1 MAAGKEDIAPELLKK
16 VQEDYRKR
24 CENDKELARI
34 EALAESGKANGK
46 DTDAYAV
53 RAGELL
59 AAALH
64 DNVSG
69 DVLPDGRMYF
79 NIASRVLPPVLRD
92 NYELVAGMSTR
103 IQQVLNDNAGLHMK
117 ALRPDLN
124 EDRVKGL
131 VNLAASADQY
141 EDKRKELEADVVNF
155 SQRISA
161 DGFHKNAEFQYTSG
175 LNPKIRREAES
186 GCCKWCQALEG
197 TYDYADVRDTG
208 NDVWRRHRD
217 CKCVVEYDPGTGRR
231 QNAHTKTWSQADDHR
246 KKIEDAERMME
257 EREREQK
264 RDTKNNTNKM
274 AAEHTN
280 DWSQTT
286 TTMYTKAELRQ
297 LEAHIIERGYKV
309 HNIKEFDGDIAL
321 LDKQLD
327 CLDQMQRDFPLP
339 VGRKIT
345 ISIKDLGNDDFAE
358 TEFRTITFNTR
369 ALRNEEITVLNILN
383 APKYAEKEFQDI
395 HENSIFA
402 EKEFQDIARHEYG
415 HAYEAGRSKYFGLE
429 VATEA
434 YYNIHGIHPSN
445 SELVD
450 TLVTEISNYAKT
462 PGIDGR
468 PCEIISEGLCR
479 QKNDPNAFTD
489 ELFRIMRT
497 KT

>member
-34 EALAESGKANGK
+34 EALAENGKANGK

-69 DVLPDGRMYF
+69 DVLPDGKMYF
-79 NIASRVLPPVLRD
+79 NIANRVLPPVLKD

-131 VNLAASADQY
+131 VNLAASANQY

-175 LNPKIRREAES
+175 FNPKIRREAEA

-217 CKCVVEYDPGTGRR
+217 CKCIVEYDPGDGRR

-257 EREREQK
+257 ERIKINEQ
-264 RDTKNNTNKM
+264 NKEDKK
-274 AAEHTN
+274 AAEQSRRNPGDNTSTVISPKIETKEYEDKMKLLGENDKVTAIMVHQARTSLYHRNGTLQEDMVYINPETN
-280 DWSQTT
+280 IFLVQRSYNKDSECLP
-286 TTMYTKAELRQ
+286 TKKMIQMVTDNPGE
-297 LEAHIIERGYKV
+297 IIAMHNHPRNMLPSYKDLLSAQNYKYGIILCHNGDIIKYKV
-309 HNIKEFDGDIAL
+309 NEDANLEYADI
-321 LDKQLD
+321 
-327 CLDQMQRDFPLP
+327 
-339 VGRKIT
+339 
-345 ISIKDLGNDDFAE
+345 
-358 TEFRTITFNTR
+358 
-369 ALRNEEITVLNILN
+369 VLNNMQDDYYDIEKRNSHIKIL
-383 APKYAEKEFQDI
+383 KD
-395 HENSIFA
+395 
-402 EKEFQDIARHEYG
+402 
-415 HAYEAGRSKYFGLE
+415 AGVILE
-429 VATEA
+429 VF
-434 YYNIHGIHPSN
+434 S
-445 SELVD
+445 
-450 TLVTEISNYAKT
+450 
-462 PGIDGR
+462 
-468 PCEIISEGLCR
+468 
-479 QKNDPNAFTD
+479 
-489 ELFRIMRT
+489 
-497 KT
+497 

>member
-69 DVLPDGRMYF
+69 DVLPDGKMYF

-175 LNPKIRREAES
+175 FNPKIRREAES

-197 TYDYADVRDTG
+197 TYDYYDVRDTG
-208 NDVWRRHRD
+208 NDVWRRHRG

-246 KKIEDAERMME
+246 KKIEDAERAME
-257 EREREQK
+257 ERTNEQEIK
-264 RDTKNNTNKM
+264 NTDTWAMGYADDNFDRKTKNFTTEEDLIATN
-274 AAEHTN
+274 
-280 DWSQTT
+280 
-286 TTMYTKAELRQ
+286 
-297 LEAHIIERGYKV
+297 
-309 HNIKEFDGDIAL
+309 
-321 LDKQLD
+321 
-327 CLDQMQRDFPLP
+327 P
-339 VGRKIT
+339 
-345 ISIKDLGNDDFAE
+345 
-358 TEFRTITFNTR
+358 
-369 ALRNEEITVLNILN
+369 
-383 APKYAEKEFQDI
+383 
-395 HENSIFA
+395 
-402 EKEFQDIARHEYG
+402 
-415 HAYEAGRSKYFGLE
+415 
-429 VATEA
+429 
-434 YYNIHGIHPSN
+434 
-445 SELVD
+445 
-450 TLVTEISNYAKT
+450 NYAK
-462 PGIDGR
+462 
-468 PCEIISEGLCR
+468 SEEY
-479 QKNDPNAFTD
+479 QKNCQRCVPTYLLRKQGFDVIANPAYFGNKEDIEKVLATAGYKKYVKSDGTNPLVIFTRRSTTFGKAEIENYMSSLPEGAMCEVKCEWKKGGAHVFIAEKKNDIIKFIDPQTGNSDVSYYFDKMESGYTTF
-489 ELFRIMRT
+489 FRIDNTTVNEDYVWYIARNNR
-497 KT
+497 KKHV

>member
-69 DVLPDGRMYF
+69 DVLPDGKMYF
-79 NIASRVLPPVLRD
+79 NIANRVLPPVLRD

-103 IQQVLNDNAGLHMK
+103 IQQMLNDNAGLHMK

-175 LNPKIRREAES
+175 FTPKIRREAES

-208 NDVWRRHRD
+208 NDVWRRHRG
-217 CKCVVEYDPGTGRR
+217 CRCIVEYDPGTGRR
-231 QNAHTKTWSQADDHR
+231 QNARTKVWSQADDHR

-257 EREREQK
+257 ERAQRNDEENSEKSRAYKYGEQALNIDGKYLSSDEYRNKFRGLTSDTDVDNKIYEYAKSILNERSGTKNETLILVDKKTGDVVLEIKTDNFDNRVKYSTEDTRIIKEAHDQGKEIFAIHNHPEGFPPTADDSSTALDKGYSVGITVGHNGNVWLYYPSEQK
-264 RDTKNNTNKM
+264 YS
-274 AAEHTN
+274 A
-280 DWSQTT
+280 S
-286 TTMYTKAELRQ
+286 
-297 LEAHIIERGYKV
+297 
-309 HNIKEFDGDIAL
+309 
-321 LDKQLD
+321 D
-327 CLDQMQRDFPLP
+327 CD
-339 VGRKIT
+339 
-345 ISIKDLGNDDFAE
+345 A
-358 TEFRTITFNTR
+358 
-369 ALRNEEITVLNILN
+369 
-383 APKYAEKEFQDI
+383 I
-395 HENSIFA
+395 HEIINQECEY
-402 EKEFQDIARHEYG
+402 EKNVDKII
-415 HAYEAGRSKYFGLE
+415 KKWK
-429 VATEA
+429 
-434 YYNIHGIHPSN
+434 
-445 SELVD
+445 D
-450 TLVTEISNYAKT
+450 TLEDF
-462 PGIDGR
+462 GIKIHER
-468 PCEIISEGLCR
+468 
-479 QKNDPNAFTD
+479 K
-489 ELFRIMRT
+489 
-497 KT
+497 

>member
-103 IQQVLNDNAGLHMK
+103 IQQVLNDNGGLHMK

-175 LNPKIRREAES
+175 FNPKIRREAES

-208 NDVWRRHRD
+208 NDVWRRHRG
-217 CKCVVEYDPGTGRR
+217 CKCVVEYDPGDGRR

-257 EREREQK
+257 ERAREQEREAYEGRK
-264 RDTKNNTNKM
+264 REQRRNLSG
-274 AAEHTN
+274 AASVGSGKPVSFNEN
-280 DWSQTT
+280 ADYKVEIPEFS
-286 TTMYTKAELRQ
+286 KDVNRQ
-297 LEAHIIERGYKV
+297 LSLSARKV
-309 HNIKEFDGDIAL
+309 AEYGSRDKFEYSAIVDLTTGKEVDFGTSKEYDSVNYYYNFLREHLDGHYAMIHNHNDENSLSLPDIQEMTMWENLDSVVAITNNGISFSVITNGKRSNEFLALEFEDVGKDISDDIK
-321 LDKQLD
+321 
-327 CLDQMQRDFPLP
+327 R
-339 VGRKIT
+339 
-345 ISIKDLGNDDFAE
+345 
-358 TEFRTITFNTR
+358 
-369 ALRNEEITVLNILN
+369 
-383 APKYAEKEFQDI
+383 EKEQVKAAVQIYSNGGVYI
-395 HENSIFA
+395 H
-402 EKEFQDIARHEYG
+402 D
-415 HAYEAGRSKYFGLE
+415 GRS
-429 VATEA
+429 
-434 YYNIHGIHPSN
+434 
-445 SELVD
+445 
-450 TLVTEISNYAKT
+450 
-462 PGIDGR
+462 
-468 PCEIISEGLCR
+468 
-479 QKNDPNAFTD
+479 
-489 ELFRIMRT
+489 
-497 KT
+497 

>member
-34 EALAESGKANGK
+34 EALAESGKASGK

-69 DVLPDGRMYF
+69 DVLPDGKMYF
-79 NIASRVLPPVLRD
+79 NIANRVLPPVLRD

-175 LNPKIRREAES
+175 FNPKIRREAES

-217 CKCVVEYDPGTGRR
+217 CRCVVEYDPGDGRR

-246 KKIEDAERMME
+246 KKIEDAEKAME
-257 EREREQK
+257 QEYKPVNRGNEIYTDSKYQDVRLRKAEGYENDIYLSENVSIKPRALHNLDTDLSEAIKCYGGDASHRPKLAVISQNEIGNNRVALYDSVGNTLYVIPEVGDRKKVLGFQK
-264 RDTKNNTNKM
+264 DMACCENPKATMYHETWHWMQAEEYRRKFGNITVENKKDYIKYASLMGKKRLDNAGYNKYNIIELSEYADMKYNVDEKNNNNKKPRYDE
-274 AAEHTN
+274 ADAEM
-280 DWSQTT
+280 SVK
-286 TTMYTKAELRQ
+286 KALKK
-297 LEAHIIERGYKV
+297 G
-309 HNIKEFDGDIAL
+309 
-321 LDKQLD
+321 
-327 CLDQMQRDFPLP
+327 
-339 VGRKIT
+339 
-345 ISIKDLGNDDFAE
+345 
-358 TEFRTITFNTR
+358 
-369 ALRNEEITVLNILN
+369 
-383 APKYAEKEFQDI
+383 
-395 HENSIFA
+395 
-402 EKEFQDIARHEYG
+402 
-415 HAYEAGRSKYFGLE
+415 
-429 VATEA
+429 
-434 YYNIHGIHPSN
+434 
-445 SELVD
+445 
-450 TLVTEISNYAKT
+450 
-462 PGIDGR
+462 
-468 PCEIISEGLCR
+468 
-479 QKNDPNAFTD
+479 
-489 ELFRIMRT
+489 
-497 KT
+497 

>member
-1 MAAGKEDIAPELLKK
+1 MAAGKEDIAPELLRK

-34 EALAESGKANGK
+34 EALVESGKANGK

-69 DVLPDGRMYF
+69 DVLPDGKMYF
-79 NIASRVLPPVLRD
+79 NIASRVLPPVLRE

-175 LNPKIRREAES
+175 FNPKIRREAES

-197 TYDYADVRDTG
+197 TYDYYDVRDTG
-208 NDVWRRHRD
+208 NDVWRRHRG

-246 KKIEDAERMME
+246 KKIEDAERAME
-257 EREREQK
+257 ERERGKINAVQEREHEYGVRYGEASLIADEKYINSEEYRAKFDAITDDQSVNDK
-264 RDTKNNTNKM
+264 ICYYSRKAILDNNG
-274 AAEHTN
+274 
-280 DWSQTT
+280 S
-286 TTMYTKAELRQ
+286 ELES
-297 LEAHIIERGYKV
+297 LY
-309 HNIKEFDGDIAL
+309 L
-321 LDKQLD
+321 LDKKSGELIASID
-327 CLDQMQRDFPLP
+327 KDGDKIPKGIHYTEEFKEKRDAAKRAGVEL
-339 VGRKIT
+339 
-345 ISIKDLGNDDFAE
+345 ISIHNHPEGYPPSIDDFSKKEEHGYSISLACGANGQVYQYE
-358 TEFRTITFNTR
+358 NVNHIVFSKAQMDKIQDSIVMYSNFGMDIDR
-369 ALRNEEITVLNILN
+369 AH
-383 APKYAEKEFQDI
+383 KEVY
-395 HENSIFA
+395 SPL
-402 EKEFQDIARHEYG
+402 
-415 HAYEAGRSKYFGLE
+415 GLE
-429 VATEA
+429 
-434 YYNIHGIHPSN
+434 YSILKG
-445 SELVD
+445 
-450 TLVTEISNYAKT
+450 
-462 PGIDGR
+462 G
-468 PCEIISEGLCR
+468 
-479 QKNDPNAFTD
+479 QND
-489 ELFRIMRT
+489 E
-497 KT
+497 

>member
-1 MAAGKEDIAPELLKK
+1 MAAGKEDIAPELLRK

-34 EALAESGKANGK
+34 EALAENGKANGK

-69 DVLPDGRMYF
+69 DVLPDGKMYF

-131 VNLAASADQY
+131 VNLAVSADQY

-217 CKCVVEYDPGTGRR
+217 CRCIVEYDPGTGRR

-246 KKIEDAERMME
+246 KKIEDAERAME
-257 EREREQK
+257 ERERDAE
-264 RDTKNNTNKM
+264 NNN
-274 AAEHTN
+274 
-280 DWSQTT
+280 
-286 TTMYTKAELRQ
+286 
-297 LEAHIIERGYKV
+297 
-309 HNIKEFDGDIAL
+309 
-321 LDKQLD
+321 KQLRIEATSPFKNPD
-327 CLDQMQRDFPLP
+327 TPLTVYQYDQSKHFKGGDKYNEYMKTHEYPPSYL
-339 VGRKIT
+339 T
-345 ISIKDLGNDDFAE
+345 IS
-358 TEFRTITFNTR
+358 
-369 ALRNEEITVLNILN
+369 
-383 APKYAEKEFQDI
+383 EKEVQ
-395 HENSIFA
+395 
-402 EKEFQDIARHEYG
+402 
-415 HAYEAGRSKYFGLE
+415 
-429 VATEA
+429 
-434 YYNIHGIHPSN
+434 
-445 SELVD
+445 ELVD
-450 TLVTEISNYAKT
+450 KYHGTGILKLNNKGEVVPVELIVDNNMEIGYAVNNLNGEKVKT
-462 PGIDGR
+462 TGFKIHYSRNGTHIVPTYENSKQYWKEMRAQNDYNW
-468 PCEIISEGLCR
+468 LFR
-479 QKNDPNAFTD
+479 QKS
-489 ELFRIMRT
+489 
-497 KT
+497 

>member
-69 DVLPDGRMYF
+69 DVLPDGKMYF
-79 NIASRVLPPVLRD
+79 NIANRVLPPVLRD

-141 EDKRKELEADVVNF
+141 EDKRKELEAHVVNF

-175 LNPKIRREAES
+175 FTPKIRREAES
-186 GCCKWCQALEG
+186 GCCEWCQALEG

-217 CKCVVEYDPGTGRR
+217 CKCIVEYDPGTGRR
-231 QNAHTKTWSQADDHR
+231 QNARTKTWSQADDHR

-257 EREREQK
+257 EREREKEEKSIGLAASSKVDTWVDALPADARDKYEKIIK
-264 RDTKNNTNKM
+264 RGTEPLQHGFSCFGNSPTD
-274 AAEHTN
+274 
-280 DWSQTT
+280 
-286 TTMYTKAELRQ
+286 RQ
-297 LEAHIIERGYKV
+297 LAYNASQIPAQKGYFDVAMHGTPTAVCFGTDSPNMGPRLLASIIKSNPSYNGE
-309 HNIKEFDGDIAL
+309 NIRLFSCRTGETATL
-321 LDKQLD
+321 
-327 CLDQMQRDFPLP
+327 
-339 VGRKIT
+339 
-345 ISIKDLGNDDFAE
+345 KDYEYCFAE
-358 TEFRTITFNTR
+358 ELANNLGVRV
-369 ALRNEEITVLNILN
+369 E
-383 APKYAEKEFQDI
+383 APDDLLYISSNGSWYIGMQQSSDLTPYTP
-395 HENSIFA
+395 N
-402 EKEFQDIARHEYG
+402 QR
-415 HAYEAGRSKYFGLE
+415 GRY
-429 VATEA
+429 
-434 YYNIHGIHPSN
+434 
-445 SELVD
+445 
-450 TLVTEISNYAKT
+450 
-462 PGIDGR
+462 R
-468 PCEIISEGLCR
+468 
-479 QKNDPNAFTD
+479 
-489 ELFRIMRT
+489 
-497 KT
+497 